1 MIHSLRFRL
10 LIAFLSVIL
19 VTIGTVSL
27 FISLRT
33 SGEIGQFERRGEE
46 AQFAR
51 LLHSLARYHF
61 EQGDWTGIQAK
72 VEEMGS
78 LYGRRIVLTDENGV
92 VVADSQGDLI
102 GQPYQPPSSEEAL
115 LLPALLLPALPPP
128 PHPFLPPPPLI
139 TEASGTVYIGPQSL
153 TDPTSPRFLS
163 HSITQFIIWG
173 YLIGGG
179 VALAMTLIL
188 SRRILSP
195 IKALTKAARRLG
207 QGDFSQRLE
216 LKDKGEVGEL
226 ARAFNSMAGD
236 LKRAEQLRR
245 NMVADVAHEL
255 RTPLSNIRGYL
266 EAVNDGLM
274 KADAKA
280 IQSLNEESNRLSRLV
295 DELQELSLAEA
306 GELKLQRQAGD
317 ISRLI
322 DQAVVAVQAQATA
335 KGVSLSTDLGEE
347 LPSVNIDS
355 QRMAQVLHNLLDNAI
370 AHTDHGDS
378 ITVSAVR
385 EGDCIEV
392 AVTDTGEGI
401 PDEDLP
407 NIFERFYRVDKSR
420 ARATGGSGLG
430 LTIAK
435 RLVEAHGGSIEA
447 RSEPG
452 KGTRFTFTLPVSP

>member
-1 MIHSLRFRL
+1 MIHSLKFRL

-19 VTIGTVSL
+19 VTIGTVFL

-33 SGEIGQFERRGEE
+33 SDEIGRFQERGEE
-46 AQFAR
+46 AHFAR

-61 EQGDWTGIQAK
+61 EQGGWTGVQTQ

-78 LYGRRIVLTDENGV
+78 LYGRRIVITDENGV
-92 VVADSQGDLI
+92 VIADSQGDLI
-102 GQPYQPPSSEEAL
+102 GQTYHPPSSEES
-115 LLPALLLPALPPP
+115 LLLPALPTPP
-128 PHPFLPPPPLI
+128 FPFLPAPPPI
-139 TEASGTVYIGPQSL
+139 TEASGTVYIGPQST

-173 YLIGGG
+173 CLIGGG
-179 VALAMTLIL
+179 VALAMTLII

-195 IKALTKAARRLG
+195 IKALTEAARRLG

-245 NMVADVAHEL
+245 NMVADAAHEL

-266 EAVNDGLM
+266 EAVNDGVM
-274 KADAKA
+274 KPDAEA
-280 IQSLNEESNRLSRLV
+280 IQSLNEEAARLARMV

-306 GELKLQRQAGD
+306 GELKLQCQAED
-317 ISRLI
+317 ISKLI
-322 DQAVVAVQAQATA
+322 DQAVVAIQTQAAA
-335 KGVSLSTDLGEE
+335 KGVSLSTDFGDEI
-347 LPSVNIDS
+347 PPVNIDS

-370 AHTDHGDS
+370 AHTESGGHV
-378 ITVSAVR
+378 TVGTMR
-385 EGDCIEV
+385 KDDWIEV

-430 LTIAK
+430 LTIVK
-435 RLVEAHGGSIEA
+435 RLVEAHGGSIEV
-447 RSEPG
+447 RSELG
-452 KGTRFTFTLPVSP
+452 EGTRFTFTLPISP

>member
-1 MIHSLRFRL
+1 MIHSLKFRL

-19 VTIGTVSL
+19 VTIGTVFL

-72 VEEMGS
+72 VEEMSS
-78 LYGRRIVLTDENGV
+78 LYGRRIVLTDENGM

-102 GQPYQPPSSEEAL
+102 GQLYQPPSAEE
-115 LLPALLLPALPPP
+115 ALLLPALPPP
-128 PHPFLPPPPLI
+128 PHPFLPPPPPI
-139 TEASGTVYIGPQSL
+139 TEASGTVYIGPQSS

-163 HSITQFIIWG
+163 RSITQFIIWG
-173 YLIGGG
+173 CLIGGG
-179 VALAMTLIL
+179 TALAMTLVL

-195 IKALTKAARRLG
+195 IKALTEAARRLG

-226 ARAFNSMAGD
+226 ARAFNSMASD
-236 LKRAEQLRR
+236 LERAEQLRR

-266 EAVNDGLM
+266 EAVNDGVM
-274 KADAKA
+274 KPDAEA
-280 IQSLNEESNRLSRLV
+280 IQSLNEEATRLARLV

-306 GELKLQRQAGD
+306 GELKLVCQAED
-317 ISRLI
+317 ISKLVS
-322 DQAVVAVQAQATA
+322 QSVLAFQAQAA
-335 KGVSLSTDLGEE
+335 SKGVSLSIDLAEE
-347 LPSVNIDS
+347 LPPVNIDS
-355 QRMAQVLHNLLDNAI
+355 QRMAQVLHNLLDNAV
-370 AHTDHGDS
+370 AHTESDGHVTISTTQKD
-378 ITVSAVR
+378 
-385 EGDCIEV
+385 EWIEV

-420 ARATGGSGLG
+420 TRATGGTGLG

-435 RLVEAHGGSIEA
+435 RLIEAHGGSIKVH
-447 RSEPG
+447 SELG
-452 KGTRFTFTLPVSP
+452 KGSRFTFTLPISP

>member
-33 SGEIGQFERRGEE
+33 SGEIGRFEERREE
-46 AQFAR
+46 AHFAR
-51 LLHSLARYHF
+51 LLHSLTQHYF
-61 EQGDWTGIQAK
+61 EQGDWTGIQTQ

-78 LYGRRIVLTDENGV
+78 LYGRRIVLTDKSGV
-92 VVADSQGDLI
+92 VIADSQGALV
-102 GQPYQPPSSEEAL
+102 GQTYQPPPSEKPL
-115 LLPALLLPALPPP
+115 LLPPQPFP
-128 PHPFLPPPPLI
+128 PHPFLPQPPTI
-139 TEASGTVYIGPQSL
+139 TESLGTIYIGPESS
-153 TDPTSPRFLS
+153 TDPTSSLFLS
-163 HSITQFIIWG
+163 HSITQFVIWG
-173 YLIGGG
+173 CLIGGG
-179 VALAMTLIL
+179 VALALTLIL
-188 SRRILSP
+188 SRRILYP
-195 IKALTKAARRLG
+195 IKALTEAARRLG

-226 ARAFNSMAGD
+226 ARAFNSMAND
-236 LKRAEQLRR
+236 LERAEQLRR

-266 EAVNDGLM
+266 EAVNDGVM
-274 KADAKA
+274 KPDAES
-280 IQSLNEESNRLSRLV
+280 IQSLNEEATRLARLV

-306 GELKLQRQAGD
+306 GELKLICQSED
-317 ISRLI
+317 ISKLI
-322 DQAVVAVQAQATA
+322 SQSVLAFQAQAA
-335 KGVSLSTDLGEE
+335 SKGVALSVDLGDE

-355 QRMAQVLHNLLDNAI
+355 QRIAQVLHNLLDNAM
-370 AHTDHGDS
+370 AHTDSGDS
-378 ITVSAVR
+378 INVSAIQKDNWV
-385 EGDCIEV
+385 EV
-392 AVTDTGEGI
+392 SVADTGKGI

-435 RLVEAHGGSIEA
+435 RLVEAHGGSIEVQ
-447 RSEPG
+447 SELG
-452 KGTRFTFTLPVSP
+452 RGTRLTFTLPSSK

>member
-33 SGEIGQFERRGEE
+33 SGEIGRFEERREE

-51 LLHSLARYHF
+51 LLHSLTSYHF
-61 EQGDWTGIQAK
+61 EQGDWTGIQSQ
-72 VEEMGS
+72 VEKMGS

-92 VVADSQGDLI
+92 VVADSEGDLI
-102 GQPYQPPSSEEAL
+102 GQTYQPPSSEEAL
-115 LLPALLLPALPPP
+115 LLPLVPPP
-128 PHPFLPPPPLI
+128 PHPFLPPPPLT
-139 TEASGTVYIGPQSL
+139 TEASGTVYIGRESS
-153 TDPTSPRFLS
+153 TDPTSPLFLS

-173 YLIGGG
+173 GLIGGG
-179 VALAMTLIL
+179 VALAVTLIL

-195 IKALTKAARRLG
+195 IKALTGAARRLG

-216 LKDKGEVGEL
+216 LKDRGEVGEL
-226 ARAFNSMAGD
+226 ARAFNSMASD
-236 LKRAEQLRR
+236 LERAEQLRR

-255 RTPLSNIRGYL
+255 RTPISNIRGYL

-274 KADAKA
+274 KADARA

-306 GELKLQRQAGD
+306 GELKLQCQTED

-322 DQAVVAVQAQATA
+322 DQAIAAVQAQAAA
-335 KGVSLSTDLGEE
+335 KGVSVSTDLGEE
-347 LPSVNIDS
+347 LPPVSIDS

-370 AHTDHGDS
+370 AHTDRGDS
-378 ITVSAVR
+378 VTVSAVR
-385 EGDCIEV
+385 KDDGVEV

-401 PDEDLP
+401 PAEDLP

-420 ARATGGSGLG
+420 TRATGGSGLG

-435 RLVEAHGGSIEA
+435 RLVEAHGGSIEV

-452 KGTRFTFTLPVSP
+452 KGSRFTFTLPVSP